1 MIERNEAVFTDKIMT
16 DDMTSTGVLSII
28 VPVLNELDEL
38 PYFFDD
44 LGRQEDVAFELLI
57 CDGGSTDGTLE
68 WLEDHRN
75 ICPHLRILCGPS
87 GRARQLNQGLDHAA
101 NEWLL
106 LLHVDSRFR
115 DPKALRKALDRMI
128 QLPGYSVAG
137 HFSLCFR
144 RDQDEPSLPYYFYEW
159 KARTGFE
166 ETIHGDQGF
175 LLHRSLA
182 ETVGPFDERLMVME
196 DTDFSD
202 RLRKVGQWQLL
213 TEEIST
219 SARRF
224 EIEGLWQR
232 QLLGA
237 LIMCFRTIGWSAFFE
252 ASPSVYRQ
260 QTKADRLRVLPF
272 FELVRGLMKECTFSE
287 RWRLWY
293 ASGVYVRRHCWQIFF
308 SVDARLAFRSGR
320 KVGHGKTVCLDFLQ
334 PLYTFLTDNILGRI
348 CATLLLR
355 SWFEVTRAWLKRK
368 ENG

>member
-28 VPVLNELDEL
+28 VPVLNELNEL
-38 PYFFDD
+38 PHFFNN
-44 LGRQEDVAFELLI
+44 LARQEDVAFELLI

-68 WLEDHRN
+68 WLEKQQD
-75 ICPHLRILCGPS
+75 IWAQLRILRGPS
-87 GRARQLNQGLDHAA
+87 GRARQLNQGVDHAV
-101 NEWLL
+101 NDWLL
-106 LLHVDSRFR
+106 LLHVDSRFN
-115 DPKALRKALDRMI
+115 DTMALRNALDRMI
-128 QLPGYSVAG
+128 KLPGFSVAG

-144 RDQDEPSLPYYFYEW
+144 REQDEPSLSYYFYEW
-159 KARTGFE
+159 KARTGFD

-175 LLHRSLA
+175 LLHRTLA
-182 ETVGPFDERLMVME
+182 VNVGPFDERLMVME

-213 TEEIST
+213 TEKIST

-237 LIMCFRTIGWSAFFE
+237 LMMCFRSIGWNAFFE
-252 ASPSVYRQ
+252 ASSGVYRQ
-260 QTKADRLRVLPF
+260 QSQADRLKVLPF
-272 FELVRGLMKECTFSE
+272 FELVRELMKECTFFE

-293 ASGVYVRRHCWQIFF
+293 ASGSYVRRHCWQLFF
-308 SVDARLAFRSGR
+308 SVDARLAFRSGE

-334 PLYTFLTDNILGRI
+334 PLCAFLTDNFLGRI

-355 SWFEVTRAWLKRK
+355 SWFEITRGWLKRK